1 MTWER
6 ASLGAV
12 IADLSAE
19 GIDLD
24 ALVSA
29 DGVDLDTDTPAA
41 GWTVAHQI
49 AHLHWTDALTLLSCR
64 NPAEFASARERLL
77 AASLTDRI
85 DAAAAEGAQ
94 VPGSELLAQWR
105 TGRAEVLMALGDVP
119 PGTRLEWI
127 GPPMG
132 AGTMA
137 SARIMETW
145 AHGQDIADAL
155 GVDRAPT
162 DRIRHV
168 ADLGVRTR
176 DHGFRVH
183 GLAAPESEFRIELTA
198 PSGAKWVWGPD
209 DADQAVSGPAVDF
222 ALLVTQRR
230 HPDDLALVAVGSAA
244 AQWLTIA
251 QAFAGAPGP
260 GREPLV
266 EFSDAGSQRA
276 ISVARDSRM
285 TVTRTC
291 PG

>member
-1 MTWER
+1 VTWER

-19 GIDLD
+19 GVDLD

-29 DGVDLDTDTPAA
+29 DGVDLDLETPSP

-49 AHLHWTDALTLLSCR
+49 AHLHWTDELTILACR
-64 NPAEFASARERLL
+64 SPAEFAKVRVQLL
-77 AASLTDRI
+77 ASPLDEGIEAGV
-85 DAAAAEGAQ
+85 AEGLQ
-94 VPGSELLAQWR
+94 VPTTDLLASWR

-145 AHGQDIADAL
+145 AHGLDIAEAL
-155 GVDRAPT
+155 GVDREPT

-183 GLAAPESEFRIELTA
+183 GLPAPESEFRVELTA
-198 PSGAKWVWGPD
+198 PSGCEWVWGPD
-209 DADQAVSGPAVDF
+209 SADQEVTGPAVDF

-230 HPDDLALVAVGSAA
+230 HPDDLSLKAIGPDAE
-244 AQWLTIA
+244 QWLTIA

-260 GREPLV
+260 GRQPLATL
-266 EFSDAGSQRA
+266 SAA
-276 ISVARDSRM
+276 L
-285 TVTRTC
+285 
-291 PG
+291 

>member
-1 MTWER
+1 MVTSER
-6 ASLGAV
+6 ASLGTV

-19 GIDLD
+19 GVDLD

-29 DGVDLDTDTPAA
+29 DGVDLDVETPAP

-49 AHLHWTDALTLLSCR
+49 AHLHWTDELTTLACR
-64 NPAEFASARERLL
+64 NPAEFAEAREQLL
-77 AASLTDRI
+77 AASLSEGI
-85 DAAAAEGAQ
+85 EAGVAEGLE
-94 VPGSELLAQWR
+94 VPAAELLAQWR
-105 TGRAEVLMALGDVP
+105 TGRAAVLMALGDVP
-119 PGTRLEWI
+119 PGTRLDWI

-155 GVDRAPT
+155 GVEREPT

-183 GLAAPESEFRIELTA
+183 GLPAPESQFRIELTA
-198 PSGAKWVWGPD
+198 PSGAEWVWGPD
-209 DADQAVSGPAVDF
+209 TADQAVSGPAVDF

-230 HPDDLALVAVGSAA
+230 HPDDLALEAVGPAA
-244 AQWLTIA
+244 EQWLTIA

-260 GREPLV
+260 GRQPLAALTA
-266 EFSDAGSQRA
+266 AG
-276 ISVARDSRM
+276 
-285 TVTRTC
+285 
-291 PG
+291 